1 MTISREIRAQVGHP
15 IIDADGHVLEV
26 LEATYPHLRD
36 ALGARRFEAWRER
49 GPIAR
54 LAQRP
59 RTTEDRLRTR
69 TPQGAW
75 WGTQT
80 VNVRDRATATL
91 PALLAE
97 RADEI
102 GIDYFVLYP
111 TNTLLTC
118 AEEDADLRQGL
129 CAGFNA
135 FYADVYGPYASQM
148 TVAGLIPMHTPAE
161 AIAELEH
168 CKALGVKVVC
178 FPEGVARQLAEPAGQ
193 DCNPFLFRGQAE
205 WFDSFGLDSL
215 YDYDPVW
222 SKCQELGYA
231 VTFHGGMTVRPG
243 INWSISSYVANHV
256 GQFSQSMYP
265 LAKSLLFGGVTRR
278 FPDLPFVLQEC
289 GVSWGM
295 QMLVDVIEHWE
306 KRNIGALEM
315 LNPAR
320 LDRDELG
327 EYFARYPG
335 RLGQLV
341 EGDLFEL
348 VQRFPIAGSVPE
360 EPDEFRAME
369 LSSSADIVQIF
380 ASSFYFGC
388 EADDRGIVTAFLQS
402 NPGGAEL
409 KAVLGSDIGHWDV
422 TDIAGVVAE
431 AHELVE
437 KGFLTDEQWRRVVYD
452 NPVEMLTRVDPDFF
466 VGTAVEPRQTDPP
479 SALR

>member
-1 MTISREIRAQVGHP
+1 MTTSREIRAQVGHP

-437 KGFLTDEQWRRVVYD
+437 QGFLTDEQWRRVVYD

>member
-1 MTISREIRAQVGHP
+1 MTTSREIRAQVGHP

-431 AHELVE
+431 AHALVE
-437 KGFLTDEQWRRVVYD
+437 QGFLTDEQWRRVVYD